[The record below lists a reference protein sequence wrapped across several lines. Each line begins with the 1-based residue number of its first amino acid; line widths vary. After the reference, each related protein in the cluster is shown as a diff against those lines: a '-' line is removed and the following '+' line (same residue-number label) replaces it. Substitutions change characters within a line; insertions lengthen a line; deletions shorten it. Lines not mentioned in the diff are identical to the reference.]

1 MYFPKVAPTDLEA
14 ISTVKSVLPRV
25 TQPEVVKLVS
35 LVMVAFSQL
44 SICLIVTSYLS
55 ALPKCWALMFR
66 ENNIKINK
74 NKILTNHK
82 VSIMSFH
89 KGNFNKEIY
98 RTNGNGHLELVLTND
113 TKYLI
118 ESVVIIEGS
127 NKKKD
132 NYAKW
137 HSLWTSYTL
146 KTPNK

>member
-1 MYFPKVAPTDLEA
+1 MDFELIFLDNPIIDL
-14 ISTVKSVLPRV
+14 
-25 TQPEVVKLVS
+25 
-35 LVMVAFSQL
+35 
-44 SICLIVTSYLS
+44 
-55 ALPKCWALMFR
+55 
-66 ENNIKINK
+66 NNNKRILLEYK
-74 NKILTNHK
+74 NKILPNHK
-82 VSIMSFH
+82 VSIMSIK
-89 KGNFNKEIY
+89 KGNFKKEIY
-98 RTNGNGHLELVLTND
+98 RTNDNGYFELFLTND